1 MKPAKI
7 CSIFFLFIVMFRPC
21 FSQHNAGAG
30 KYLRSYLTDSK
41 SFITA
46 PASWKSSDVEK
57 AVILTG
63 STLFLMVN
71 DERTKDFINRNRNE
85 KVADFLQTGFEPF
98 GNGVYTLP
106 LLGGL
111 YLGGMLSD
119 NPYDKRMALTGVKSF
134 VFAAGGATVLKAVFG
149 RHRPGDDQPSD
160 AFAFD
165 GPFKGLDDNGSFV
178 SRHSMVAFAVAA
190 TLSEGY
196 RKQKKWVP
204 WVAYSVAS
212 IVAFSRTYNNE
223 HWVSDAFAGAGLGYV
238 TGKMVFMLNKK
249 YVNNIR

>member
-1 MKPAKI
+1 MKTATFSMI
-7 CSIFFLFIVMFRPC
+7 LLQLMLIFYTS
-21 FSQHNAGAG
+21 FSQDNIGAG
-30 KYLRSYLTDSK
+30 RYFKSYLTDTK
-41 SFITA
+41 SLITA
-46 PASWKSSDVEK
+46 PMSWKNSDIEK
-57 AVILTG
+57 AVIFTG

-71 DERTKDFINRNRNE
+71 DERLNSFITGNSRESVSDFMQ
-85 KVADFLQTGFEPF
+85 VGFEPF

-134 VFAAGGATVLKAVFG
+134 VFAAGGATLIKAAFG
-149 RHRPGDDQPSD
+149 RNRPDDNHAVD

-165 GPFKGLDDNGSFV
+165 GPFKGLNDDGSFV

-196 RKQKKWVP
+196 NKDKKWLP

-212 IVAFSRTYNNE
+212 LVAVSRSYSNE
-223 HWVSDAFAGAGLGYV
+223 HWVSDAFAGACLGYV
-238 TGKMVFMLNKK
+238 TGKMVFKLNRK
-249 YVNNIR
+249 YLSGKP

>member
-7 CSIFFLFIVMFRPC
+7 ILIIFLLLLAFHSC
-21 FSQHNAGAG
+21 FSQDRAGAEL
-30 KYLRSYLTDSK
+30 YLKSYFTDAK
-41 SFITA
+41 SFI
-46 PASWKSSDVEK
+46 ASPVNWKNPDIEK
-57 AVILTG
+57 AVVISG

-71 DERTKDFINRNRNE
+71 DEKMNAFLTGNSNE
-85 KVADFLQTGFEPF
+85 SVSDFLQTGFEPF

-134 VFAAGGATVLKAVFG
+134 IFAAGGATIIKATFG

-196 RKQKKWVP
+196 KENKKWVP
-204 WVAYSVAS
+204 WAAYTIASLVAV
-212 IVAFSRTYNNE
+212 SRSYNNE
-223 HWVSDAFAGAGLGYV
+223 HWVSDAFAGACLGYF
-238 TGKMVFMLNKK
+238 TGKMVFRLNKK
-249 YVNNIR
+249 YINNER